1 MWVRMWGRI
10 ISPGDHGIII
20 HVCLT
25 PSEKVLLDD
34 EERVVDPQGR
44 KALATV
50 DVYLLKGCVRG
61 AKSIDNRETKQT
73 GWLGWLEVL

>member
-34 EERVVDPQGR
+34 EERVVDPRDARPWQQWM
-44 KALATV
+44 
-50 DVYLLKGCVRG
+50 
-61 AKSIDNRETKQT
+61 SIC
-73 GWLGWLEVL
+73 